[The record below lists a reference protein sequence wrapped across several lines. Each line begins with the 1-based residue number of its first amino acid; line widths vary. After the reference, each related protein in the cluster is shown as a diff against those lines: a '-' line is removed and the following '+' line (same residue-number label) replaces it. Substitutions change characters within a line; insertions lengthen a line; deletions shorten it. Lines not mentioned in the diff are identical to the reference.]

1 MIYILAQPQKEILKE
16 AYSGKFKQPC
26 ISYLF
31 DNTEMPDLKESGPI
45 LLSDKN
51 VEEQTFK
58 QLLQQHAGLLIRSDY
73 SEQDILAQLRHNLFV
88 YFKPDQ
94 IGIFRYYD
102 PYIASYFFPH
112 LNQQET
118 FNWLG
123 PINTIEWFN
132 TDWRNKVNLPDQ
144 WQRCD
149 NSLANNW
156 HKDKNHLQNKHILT
170 KAQMLALQEMQE
182 EKFAYYWQQDITK
195 NPTQIDIDKTIY
207 WVKQGISTDFT
218 SEDTLNQYLTLRAM
232 YPNATPPDTWP
243 SELAQEKIQYLQDYL
258 QTAKS

>member
-144 WQRCD
+144 WQRHS
-149 NSLANNW
+149 NPAAKNW
-156 HKDKNHLQNKHILT
+156 LFNPEKLKVKPTFTQNQILT
-170 KAQMLALQEMQE
+170 LQDMQQ
-182 EKFAYYWQQDITK
+182 EKFAYYWQQDPWK
-195 NPTQIDIDKTIY
+195 NLTEANINNAIY
-207 WVKQGISTDFT
+207 WVKEAIHIGCQQDKELET
-218 SEDTLNQYLTLRAM
+218 YLRIRSH
-232 YPNATPPDTWP
+232 YPTPPLPKNWVSRDI
-243 SELAQEKIQYLQDYL
+243 SQRLIDLEQHFQLI
-258 QTAKS
+258 S